1 MCIRLHTTEPLPS
14 PDFTP
19 YLCPRHSRCSRYP
32 GLLSVPAATK
42 FRASGFAPSLEHSS
56 IDFCSPFSFR
66 TQLSLVKEP
75 SLLSNLALNVPSR
88 SPSHY
93 PDLFS
98 LKDNLKLSWLISL
111 FSVFL
116 RLALSILFTPRLQTD
131 LSKKKLLNKWHA
143 CMNKQVGGRAL
154 SHFLSFRITLY
165 PVPPHSP
172 QAREQIGQKTTRV
185 TAPQPA
191 SCYGSAMPEGAGRK

>member
-1 MCIRLHTTEPLPS
+1 MCIRLRTTEPLPT

-32 GLLSVPAATK
+32 GLLSVPPATK

-66 TQLSLVKEP
+66 TQLSEP
-75 SLLSNLALNVPSR
+75 SLLSNLALTVPSR

-116 RLALSILFTPRLQTD
+116 RLALSILFTPGLQTD
-131 LSKKKLLNKWHA
+131 LSKKN
-143 CMNKQVGGRAL
+143 C
-154 SHFLSFRITLY
+154 
-165 PVPPHSP
+165 
-172 QAREQIGQKTTRV
+172 
-185 TAPQPA
+185 
-191 SCYGSAMPEGAGRK
+191 